1 MACKKYP
8 SQISKPVNAKS
19 RRRSRV
25 FIISPDS
32 VRHPLFVGLL
42 QREARTTCI
51 AEDNGEKNQSMER
64 SRDDEREPHPEVI
77 DLIVL
82 R

>member
-8 SQISKPVNAKS
+8 SQVSKHVDAKS

-32 VRHPLFVGLL
+32 VQHPLFVGLL